1 MLDKLQ
7 ENLGLFFVNARRN
20 RKMYFNL
27 FIAFLGLTIV
37 LNIFIG
43 PYHPHFLID
52 HLPGFFA
59 AFGLLATFVLGRLSK
74 GSAHMFLGKDEDYYE
89 RD

>member
-1 MLDKLQ
+1 MLNQLQ
-7 ENLGLFFVNARRN
+7 ENLGRFFVEARRN
-20 RKMYFNL
+20 SRVYFN
-27 FIAFLGLTIV
+27 FFKAFLGLTIL

-43 PYHPHFLID
+43 PHHPHFIID

-59 AFGLLATFVLGRLSK
+59 AFGLIATILLGRISK
-74 GSAHMFLGKDEDYYE
+74 GSAHTFLGKDEDYYE

>member
-1 MLDKLQ
+1 MLNILQ
-7 ENLGLFFVNARRN
+7 ENLGGFFVKARRN
-20 RKMYFNL
+20 SRVYFNL
-27 FIAFLGLTIV
+27 FKAFLGLTIL

-43 PYHPHFLID
+43 PHHPHFIID

-59 AFGLLATFVLGRLSK
+59 AFGLIATFLLGRISK